1 MKNINK
7 IIFGKDAK
15 LSGIL
20 ALSIIMAIALG
31 CTCKGLDNLKELS
44 KNDKPANSAEN
55 KNSKTG
61 SVSDPIDDSPFPADV
76 PTPTPKKIVTPVNK
90 SSDKNMP
97 SDEETE
103 VLVKDLIQQ
112 FKNGV
117 ENEDFSDMRNAS
129 SSAFKKTYTETKI
142 KTSFDVFIQAKE
154 RVGTVLEDIDGLTP
168 EYTSPP
174 SIVKKNGYKILTANG
189 TFATSPTTTFN
200 TSYVLEKGVWKMLT
214 IEIKIK

>member
-1 MKNINK
+1 MRNIVNE
-7 IIFGKDAK
+7 IVFGKDAK
-15 LSGIL
+15 LSGII
-20 ALSIIMAIALG
+20 ALFIIMAIALG

-55 KNSKTG
+55 KNS
-61 SVSDPIDDSPFPADV
+61 VSNPIDDSPFPADA
-76 PTPTPKKIVTPVNK
+76 PTPKKVVTPVTK

-117 ENEDFSDMRNAS
+117 ENEDFSDMRDAS
-129 SSAFKKTYTETKI
+129 SSAFKRTYTATKI

-168 EYTSPP
+168 EYISSP
-174 SIVKKNGYKILTANG
+174 SIAKKNGFKILTANG

-200 TSYVLEKGVWKMLT
+200 TSFVLEKGVWKMLT
-214 IEIKIK
+214 IEIRIK